1 MVNDFHNR
9 PFDEET
15 ILKLEIFQG
24 YIREWL
30 PVFLSRKSFSRI
42 NIFDFFAGPGKDI
55 DGRKGS
61 PLVIMDEVR
70 GYLNDHPLAHVQD
83 VQISLYFNDADKDKY
98 CQLKHAVEEEDVGSA
113 LFDVKVDNKDFAK
126 VFQEKLRVISASDT
140 ANLVIL
146 DQCGVKHID
155 GEIFTK
161 LIDCQATD
169 ILFFISS
176 ATIKR
181 FAGEDCISQHF
192 PDISKKLVDECD
204 PRDIHRFMCNEY
216 YRKLVPANKD
226 YYLAPFSIKKGS
238 NIYGLI
244 FGSGILIGLEK
255 FLKVCWNQ
263 DVVSGEANYDIDDD
277 EIRDGKT
284 LFEEMNTPR
293 KINFFEEQLITFLQD
308 FRSNN
313 ELYKF
318 TLENGCLP
326 THTGEILKGL
336 QKSKNLEVEPSDT
349 RKSSFYINWE
359 HYRDQQ
365 IRAKFR
371 VIK

>member
-1 MVNDFHNR
+1 
-9 PFDEET
+9 
-15 ILKLEIFQG
+15 
-24 YIREWL
+24 
-30 PVFLSRKSFSRI
+30 
-42 NIFDFFAGPGKDI
+42 
-55 DGRKGS
+55 
-61 PLVIMDEVR
+61 
-70 GYLNDHPLAHVQD
+70 
-83 VQISLYFNDADKDKY
+83 
-98 CQLKHAVEEEDVGSA
+98 
-113 LFDVKVDNKDFAK
+113 
-126 VFQEKLRVISASDT
+126 
-140 ANLVIL
+140 
-146 DQCGVKHID
+146 
-155 GEIFTK
+155 
-161 LIDCQATD
+161 
-169 ILFFISS
+169 
-176 ATIKR
+176 
-181 FAGEDCISQHF
+181 
-192 PDISKKLVDECD
+192 
-204 PRDIHRFMCNEY
+204 MCNEY